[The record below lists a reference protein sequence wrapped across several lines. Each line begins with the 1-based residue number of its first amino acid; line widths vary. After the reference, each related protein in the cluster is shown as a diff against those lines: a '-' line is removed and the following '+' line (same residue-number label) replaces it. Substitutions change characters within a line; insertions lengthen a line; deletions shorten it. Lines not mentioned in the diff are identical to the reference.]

1 MPEAPEPASVPPH
14 PIFREGGDQLT
25 MLMTILDAMPTQL
38 DGVMTGIFP
47 SVRKKWAEQLMR
59 RGVVVDVA
67 QMRELPAAGGEHPE
81 AAWLNPTSWLP
92 LAEYAK
98 RQASGSPDTAAH
110 TEQMRAMLEA
120 IDPDRAAR
128 IDAMSPEEK
137 AAEAARLAPEVPQGI
152 ERLHALGRQ
161 FIEQQQ
167 AARKAAE

>member
-1 MPEAPEPASVPPH
+1 MTEPSESPAIPPH

-38 DGVMTGIFP
+38 DGVMTGVFP
-47 SVRKKWAEQLMR
+47 SVRKKWAEQLIR
-59 RGVVVDVA
+59 RGVVVDVTRM
-67 QMRELPAAGGEHPE
+67 QELPAAGGDHPE
-81 AAWLNPTSWLP
+81 AGWLNPTSWLP
-92 LAEYAK
+92 VAEYAK
-98 RQASGSPDTAAH
+98 RQAAGSPDTVAH

-128 IDAMSPEEK
+128 IGAMSPEEK
-137 AAEAARLAPEVPQGI
+137 AAEAARLAPEIPQEI